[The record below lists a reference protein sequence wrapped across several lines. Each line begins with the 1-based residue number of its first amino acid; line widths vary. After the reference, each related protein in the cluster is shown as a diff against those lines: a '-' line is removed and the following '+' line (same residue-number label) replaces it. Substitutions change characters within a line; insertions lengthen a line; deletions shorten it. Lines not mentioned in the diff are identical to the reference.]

1 MYFSWQPR
9 TSYATIV
16 IGAVPLSV
24 VRVKH
29 CSSEWAVV
37 GDRVFFGSGVSSSR
51 SFASLLRFL
60 VTALVAST
68 AWYGVRRC
76 VLLGAGCYVVNSLVH
91 HLDC

>member
-1 MYFSWQPR
+1 MYFSWRPR
-9 TSYATIV
+9 TSYSTIV
-16 IGAVPLSV
+16 IGTVPLSV

-29 CSSEWAVV
+29 GSSEWAVV

-68 AWYGVRRC
+68 A
-76 VLLGAGCYVVNSLVH
+76 
-91 HLDC
+91 